1 MLDKLQVGS
10 QISTID
16 TVLYSTNV
24 AFSLTL
30 PPQKHTKPDQPTP
43 TQCETHLVRRTQ
55 AQTQTQKREAIHDA
69 HTRTGHSARQRNGTE
84 RRGYNRVNWC
94 QTWTILRSGRNRTST
109 GRNNKLDVVRNY
121 LLATTTVSFVLGMLT
136 CRSATKPAIDLHGVD
151 KQKRTSAI
159 ASSAAGKRPSMPRL
173 RNDSA
178 WLVSPKL
185 KYWCGLQLGF
195 LFIADWNS

>member
-1 MLDKLQVGS
+1 LIGLSQAVLYSGMMVVLLNDVGQVGS

-94 QTWTILRSGRNRTST
+94 KTWTILRSGRNRKST

-159 ASSAAGKRPSMPRL
+159 ASSAAGEARGQACRGCETTPLGS
-173 RNDSA
+173 
-178 WLVSPKL
+178 SP
-185 KYWCGLQLGF
+185 Q
-195 LFIADWNS
+195 N